1 LNQAKAKPN
10 ESIMIGDNYEAD
22 ILGALDV
29 GLEAILYNIH
39 KLKPEAN
46 IKEVDTLLQL
56 KNYL

>member
-1 LNQAKAKPN
+1 
-10 ESIMIGDNYEAD
+10 MIGDNYEAD

-29 GLEAILYNIH
+29 GLEVILYNIH
-39 KLKPEAN
+39 KLKPKAN